1 MPVDLLHPGISLAD
15 MDCATGMD
23 TLRGGVQSPGKALAI
38 PQPMRA
44 VLPEPYED
52 DGDWHLGRP
61 TDMDEYTDHPV
72 PAGSPCDN

>member
-23 TLRGGVQSPGKALAI
+23 TLKGGVQSPGKVLTI

-44 VLPEPYED
+44 VPADPEKD
-52 DGDWHLGRP
+52 DRDWHLGRP
-61 TDMDEYTDHPV
+61 ADMDEYTDHPV
-72 PAGSPCDN
+72 PARSPCDN